1 MNFQLPFKE
10 ANVLLQHTD
19 EGLGFDFFLFFLA
32 QGLYL
37 KSPENFCGRKALSDQ
52 NLKSESHG
60 PR

>member
-1 MNFQLPFKE
+1 MNFQLPKE

-19 EGLGFDFFLFFLA
+19 EDLGFDFFLFFSA

-37 KSPENFCGRKALSDQ
+37 KSPGNFCGRKALLSGQ